1 MTTSIRQAQKGS
13 YVLVKFS
20 YVDTAG
26 TATHHRYTDWSSDV
40 ESDEM
45 LGGFT
50 TWTFV
55 SNPQMT
61 VSPVKIVGTLEEQEF
76 SIEMTQ
82 DTFLERLSDGTPH
95 APTYV
100 KVFEIIDSD
109 DAASVTQ
116 TMLFRGR
123 VSATKRN
130 FGGKSERV
138 LVECTTWRTRLTAA
152 LGMPANHHCVNIF
165 GDNSNETGSAGTQC
179 RIDVSLL
186 RSAGTAT
193 AISGKR
199 LTVTGVTTPAGTA
212 NDRYWHRGWIEY
224 DGTRILVRDYDR
236 LVSTTYFYL
245 QNFPPTYWIG
255 KTVRLVPGC
264 DLTIGTC
271 RDRWSNEDNFN
282 GFGFAIPSRNP
293 TYEKA

>member
-26 TATHHRYTDWSSDV
+26 AATHHRYTDWSSDV
-40 ESDEM
+40 VSDEM
-45 LGGFT
+45 LGGS

-55 SNPQMT
+55 SNTQMT
-61 VSPVKIVGTLEEQEF
+61 VSPVKLVGMLEEQDF
-76 SIEMTQ
+76 SIEMTR
-82 DTFLERLSDGTPH
+82 DTFIGRISDGTPH

-130 FGGKSERV
+130 VGGKSNRV
-138 LVECTTWRTRLTAA
+138 LVECTGWRTRLSAA

-165 GDNSNETGSAGTQC
+165 GDNSNETGVAGSMCRVNVSSLRATGTVSA
-179 RIDVSLL
+179 ID
-186 RSAGTAT
+186 
-193 AISGKR
+193 GKR
-199 LTVTGVTTPAGTA
+199 LSITGVTTPSGTA
-212 NDRYWHRGWIEY
+212 NDRYWHRGWVEY
-224 DGTRILVRDYDR
+224 DGTRILVRDYNR
-236 LVSTTYFYL
+236 PTSALYFHM
-245 QNFPPTYWIG
+245 QNFPPSYWVG
-255 KTVRLVPGC
+255 KTVRLLPGC
-264 DLTIGTC
+264 DLTIETC
-271 RDRWSNEDNFN
+271 RARWSNESNFN

-293 TYEKA
+293 TYEKG